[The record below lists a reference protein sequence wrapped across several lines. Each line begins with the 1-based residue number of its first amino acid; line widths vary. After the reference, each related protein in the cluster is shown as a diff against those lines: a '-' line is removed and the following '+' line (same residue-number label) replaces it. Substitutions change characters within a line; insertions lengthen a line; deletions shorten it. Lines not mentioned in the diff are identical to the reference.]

1 MRSFSKII
9 LLLLF
14 PVLSNAQDLLRD
26 SLRRI
31 FFVGANNDSILYD
44 TGNKLYDYYE
54 EVNRDSAFFYADQC
68 LQISRRNNKK
78 LNEAHILSRKGYQEL
93 NMGRYAESLQSILA
107 SFALSENKAN
117 EKKLLERRYLLGLKR
132 KKDCMH

>member
-1 MRSFSKII
+1 MRIFSKII

-14 PVLSNAQDLLRD
+14 PVLSNGQDMLRD

-31 FFVGANNDSILYD
+31 FFAGANNDSILYEA
-44 TGNKLYDYYE
+44 GNKLYDYYE

-78 LNEAHILSRKGYQEL
+78 LNESHILSRKAYQEL
-93 NMGRYAESLQSILA
+93 NMGRYAEALQSLLA

-117 EKKLLERRYLLGLKR
+117 E
-132 KKDCMH
+132 